1 MQQRILSWL
10 GWLGLL
16 AIVGT
21 MVGCDNGRRRG
32 GGDDDDSASN
42 ASDDADLSSDDDDL
56 SPDDDDAIGDDDDAI
71 GDDDDASG
79 DSDGDGLSDSFEGE
93 IGTDPHD
100 MDSDGDGFNDGVEQ
114 LSYFFPDDSSDW
126 PYLGDYPRQ
135 PIPRTVSSS
144 GSGLGLVPSN
154 FTSTDQ
160 HGQDISLHR
169 FYGNVVVVELA
180 AEW

>member
-1 MQQRILSWL
+1 MPLRITSWL
-10 GWLGLL
+10 RLLGLC
-16 AIVGT
+16 VVVSS
-21 MVGCDNGRRRG
+21 MVGCDDGRRRG
-32 GGDDDDSASN
+32 GGSDDDDSADN
-42 ASDDADLSSDDDDL
+42 GSDDDDL
-56 SPDDDDAIGDDDDAI
+56 SGGDDDDFS
-71 GDDDDASG
+71 GDDDDASGDDDDATG
-79 DSDGDGLSDSFEGE
+79 DSDGDGLSDSFEGQ

-135 PIPRTVSSS
+135 PIPRTVSAS
-144 GSGLGLVPSN
+144 GSGLGSVPSN